1 MRKATFV
8 MSTLTFVASALTLAV
23 VFKSVKKMH
32 DDVEE
37 LRAKTNETVGKL
49 KRALVDFSV

>member
-37 LRAKTNETVGKL
+37 LRAKTNETLGKL

>member
-1 MRKATFV
+1 MRKATFI
-8 MSTLTFVASALTLAV
+8 MSTLSFAASATTLYVA
-23 VFKSVKKMH
+23 FKGVKKLH

-37 LRAKTNETVGKL
+37 LRAKTNDTLGKL